1 MLPID
6 DVIHATTA
14 FLNKAVSD
22 ARRVKVRKLAQID
35 FDSETAAWEVEAQV
49 YVPNETIRNLGLPVQ
64 KEVLDCQDYLLRLDR
79 NLQVVAYG
87 LRDLVEEQQR

>member
-6 DVIHATTA
+6 DVIHAATD

-22 ARRVKVRKLAQID
+22 ARRVKVRKLAQV
-35 FDSETAAWEVEAQV
+35 DSETGTWEVEAEV

-87 LRDLVEEQQR
+87 PKDLVEEQQR